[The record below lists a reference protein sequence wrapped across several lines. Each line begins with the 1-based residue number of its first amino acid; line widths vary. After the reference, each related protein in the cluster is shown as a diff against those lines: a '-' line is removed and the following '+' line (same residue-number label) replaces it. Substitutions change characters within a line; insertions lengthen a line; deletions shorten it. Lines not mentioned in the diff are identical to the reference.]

1 MVGGLPE
8 WLCRK
13 DFPLESSHRGISHI
27 TSGESFH
34 LFDHFLDKL
43 HHSNIWSMPVVQSR
57 QEAFGKTLKAIER
70 IARTPRS
77 SGSISQCLPCQHL
90 PCVTNPR
97 FSTAAKAGQQEGQ
110 TVSLPTE
117 KLELAL
123 VGWVRFQ
130 GIKSERASC
139 LLKVWTFIL
148 FHPELM
154 CTNLRCCL
162 CYWSHCEQVA
172 FILWQGALKVFR

>member
-8 WLCRK
+8 WLCWK

-43 HHSNIWSMPVVQSR
+43 HHSNIWSMPVVQRR

-70 IARTPRS
+70 TARTPRS

-90 PCVTNPR
+90 PCVTSPR
-97 FSTAAKAGQQEGQ
+97 FSNCCQSWSAGRPD
-110 TVSLPTE
+110 SLVAHWETE
-117 KLELAL
+117 
-123 VGWVRFQ
+123 
-130 GIKSERASC
+130 ERASC

-172 FILWQGALKVFR
+172 FILWQWVCFGKIFTQIDR